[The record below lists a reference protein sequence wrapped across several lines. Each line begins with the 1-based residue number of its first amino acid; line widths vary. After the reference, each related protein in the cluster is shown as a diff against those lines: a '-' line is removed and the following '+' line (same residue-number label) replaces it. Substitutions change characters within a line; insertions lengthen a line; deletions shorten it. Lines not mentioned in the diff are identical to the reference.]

1 MRQLVWLRNDLRTID
16 NSALHHAMQQGPT
29 LALYILS
36 PVQWQLHDEAAIK
49 LDFRL
54 RNLQQLA
61 ERLQLL
67 NVPLIVTQCDLW
79 QELPQRLPEFCRTWQ
94 VSSLHFNAEY
104 GVNEQQR
111 DRQCAEQLEAAGI
124 RVYRHGD
131 SCLFPPGSLRTQQ
144 EQMFQVFTA
153 FKKACWQRL
162 HAAPLRSLPPPV
174 AQAPTGIASQLQA
187 IQPYLAH
194 NPDRERLWPAGEDAA
209 WQQLERFCR
218 QDIHNYQQERNFPA
232 LDNTSR
238 LSPALACGVL
248 SVRSCWQRALLANQG
263 EFDSGSEGV
272 VAWLTEL
279 LWREFYQH
287 LLALN
292 PRLSKG
298 EPFLESGKR
307 IPWRNDP
314 GQLHAWQQG
323 RTGFPLIDAAM
334 RQLAATGWM
343 HNRLRMVVAM
353 FFCKNLLLDW
363 RLGERWFMQQ
373 LIDGDLA
380 ANNGG
385 WQWCASTG
393 TDAAPYFRVF
403 NPVTQSQRFDPKGE
417 FIRRWLPELAH
428 LDDKQIHLPQHGHD
442 LFSGSYPA
450 PIVDL
455 KSSRARAI
463 EAFSRANGSLNSLSS

>member
-1 MRQLVWLRNDLRTID
+1 MRQLLWLRNDLRSID
-16 NSALHHAMQQGPT
+16 NSALRHALQQGQT
-29 LALYILS
+29 LALYVLS
-36 PVQWQLHDEAAIK
+36 PAQWQLHDDAAIK

-54 RNLQQLA
+54 RSLQKLEQRLQQ
-61 ERLQLL
+61 L
-67 NVPLIVTQCDLW
+67 NVPLLVIQCDLW
-79 QELPQRLPEFCRTWQ
+79 QELPQRLLEFCQLWHIGS
-94 VSSLHFNAEY
+94 VHFNDEY

-111 DRQCAEQLEAAGI
+111 DQQCSEHLQAADI
-124 RVYRHGD
+124 KVQRHD
-131 SCLFPPGSLRTQQ
+131 DTCLFPPGSQRTQQ
-144 EQMFQVFTA
+144 GQMFQVFTA

-162 HAAPLRSLPPPV
+162 HTAPFGSLPPPT
-174 AQAPTGIASQLQA
+174 AQAPTGIASQLDA
-187 IQPYLAH
+187 IQPYLAN
-194 NPDRERLWPAGEDAA
+194 NPDWKQLWPAGEDAA
-209 WQQLERFCR
+209 WQQLEDFCQ
-218 QDIHNYQQERNFPA
+218 QDIYSYKQERDFPA
-232 LDNTSR
+232 LNSTSH
-238 LSPALACGVL
+238 LSPALACGTL
-248 SVRSCWQRALLANQG
+248 SVRSCWQRAVLANQG

-272 VAWLTEL
+272 VTWLTEL

-298 EPFLESGKR
+298 QPFLDMGKR
-307 IPWRNDP
+307 IPWRTNTEHL
-314 GQLHAWQQG
+314 QAWQQG
-323 RTGFPLIDAAM
+323 KTGFPLIDAAM

-363 RLGERWFMQQ
+363 RLGERWFMQH

-403 NPVTQSQRFDPKGE
+403 NPVTQSQRFDPEGE
-417 FIRRWLPELAH
+417 FIRHWLPELAH
-428 LDDKQIHLPQHGHD
+428 LDDKQIHLPPTSGD
-442 LFSGSYPA
+442 LFGSDYPA

-455 KSSRARAI
+455 KTSRARAI
-463 EAFSRANGSLNSLSS
+463 EAFKQAGQTSA

>member
-1 MRQLVWLRNDLRTID
+1 MRQLLWLRNDLRSID
-16 NSALHHAMQQGPT
+16 NSALHHAMQQGQT
-29 LALYILS
+29 LALYVLS
-36 PVQWQLHDEAAIK
+36 PTQWQLHDDAAIK

-54 RNLQQLA
+54 RSLQKLEQRLQQ
-61 ERLQLL
+61 L
-67 NVPLIVTQCDLW
+67 NVPLLVIQCELW
-79 QELPQRLPEFCRTWQ
+79 QDLPQRLLEFCQLWRIG
-94 VSSLHFNAEY
+94 SLHFNDEY

-111 DRQCAEQLEAAGI
+111 DQQCSEHLQAAGI
-124 RVYRHGD
+124 KVQRHGD
-131 SCLFPPGSLRTQQ
+131 TCLFPPGSLRTQQ
-144 EQMFQVFTA
+144 GQMFQVFTA
-153 FKKACWQRL
+153 FKKVCWQRL
-162 HAAPLRSLPPPV
+162 HTAPLGSLPPPT
-174 AQAPTGIASQLQA
+174 AQAPTGIASQLDA
-187 IQPYLAH
+187 IQPHLA
-194 NPDRERLWPAGEDAA
+194 NNSSWEQLWLAGEDAA
-209 WQQLERFCR
+209 WQQLEDFCQ
-218 QDIHNYQQERNFPA
+218 QDIYSYKQERDFPA
-232 LDNTSR
+232 LNSTSH
-238 LSPALACGVL
+238 LSPALACGTL
-248 SVRSCWQRALLANQG
+248 SVRSCWQRAVLANQG

-272 VAWLTEL
+272 VTWLTEL

-298 EPFLESGKR
+298 QPFLDVGKR
-307 IPWRNDP
+307 IPWRTDAEHL
-314 GQLHAWQQG
+314 QAWQQG
-323 RTGFPLIDAAM
+323 KTGFPLIDAAM

-363 RLGERWFMQQ
+363 RVGERWFMQH

-417 FIRRWLPELAH
+417 FIRHWLPKLAH
-428 LDDKQIHLPQHGHD
+428 LDDKQIHLPPTSGD
-442 LFSGSYPA
+442 LFGGGYPA

-455 KSSRARAI
+455 KTSRARAI
-463 EAFSRANGSLNSLSS
+463 EAFKQAGQTSA

>member
-1 MRQLVWLRNDLRTID
+1 MRQLLWLRNDLRTLD
-16 NSALHHAMQQGPT
+16 NSALYHSLQQGPT
-29 LALYILS
+29 LALYVLS
-36 PVQWQLHDEAAIK
+36 PAQWQRHDEAVIK

-54 RNLQQLA
+54 RNLQKLA
-61 ERLQLL
+61 ERLQQL
-67 NVPLIVTQCDLW
+67 NVPLIVIVCDLW
-79 QELPQRLPEFCRTWQ
+79 QSLPQQLLELCQHWRID
-94 VSSLHFNAEY
+94 SLHFNDEH

-111 DRQCAEQLEAAGI
+111 DRQCCATLQAAGI
-124 RVYRHGD
+124 QVHRHSD
-131 SCLFPPGSLRTQQ
+131 CCLFTPGSLRTQQ
-144 EQMFQVFTA
+144 GQMFQVFTA

-162 HAAPLRSLPPPV
+162 YTAPLRSLPSPV
-174 AQAPTGIASQLQA
+174 AQTPTGISSQLHA

-194 NPDRERLWPAGEDAA
+194 NPDWEQLWPAGEEAT
-209 WQQLERFCR
+209 WQQLEHFCQ
-218 QDIHNYQQERNFPA
+218 QDIYSYKQERDFPA
-232 LDNTSR
+232 RDSTSH

-272 VAWLTEL
+272 ITWLTEL

-298 EPFLESGKR
+298 EPFLEAGTR
-307 IPWRNDP
+307 ISWCNEPE
-314 GQLHAWQQG
+314 QLYAWQQG

-343 HNRLRMVVAM
+343 HNRLRMIVAM

-363 RLGERWFMQQ
+363 RLGERWFMQH

-403 NPVTQSQRFDPKGE
+403 NPVTQSQRFDSEGE

-428 LDDKQIHLPQHGHD
+428 LNNQQIHLPPSSND
-442 LFSGSYPA
+442 LFAGGYPA

-463 EAFSRANGSLNSLSS
+463 ERFQQANKAT

>member
-1 MRQLVWLRNDLRTID
+1 MRQLLWLRNDLRTTD
-16 NSALHHAMQQGPT
+16 NSALYHALQQGPT
-29 LALYILS
+29 LALYVLS
-36 PVQWQLHDEAAIK
+36 PAQWELHNEAAIK

-54 RNLQQLA
+54 RNLQKLEQ
-61 ERLQLL
+61 RLHQL
-67 NVPLIVTQCDLW
+67 NVPLIVIQCDFW
-79 QELPQRLPEFCRTWQ
+79 QELPQRLLELCRHWQ
-94 VSSLHFNAEY
+94 IGSLHFNDDY
-104 GVNEQQR
+104 GANEQLL
-111 DRQCAEQLEAAGI
+111 DRQCSQLLQAADI
-124 RVYRHGD
+124 QVQRHGD
-131 SCLFPPGSLRTQQ
+131 NCLFPPGSLRTQQ
-144 EQMFQVFTA
+144 GQMFQVFTA
-153 FKKACWQRL
+153 FKKACWQCL
-162 HAAPLRSLPPPV
+162 HAAPLRSLPPAT
-174 AQAPTGIASQLQA
+174 AQAFTGIASQLDA
-187 IQPYLAH
+187 IQPWLAH
-194 NPDRERLWPAGEDAA
+194 KPEWEHLWPAGEDAA
-209 WQQLERFCR
+209 WQQLDAFCK
-218 QDIHNYQQERNFPA
+218 QDIYSYKQERDFPA
-232 LDNTSR
+232 LNSTSR
-238 LSPALACGVL
+238 LSPVLACGVL

-263 EFDSGSEGV
+263 EFDSGSKGV
-272 VAWLTEL
+272 VTWLTEL

-287 LLALN
+287 QLALN

-298 EPFLESGKR
+298 QPFLEVGQR
-307 IPWRNDP
+307 IRWNTNSEH
-314 GQLHAWQQG
+314 LHAWQQG
-323 RTGFPLIDAAM
+323 KTGFPLIDAAM

-428 LDDKQIHLPQHGHD
+428 LNDKQIHLPQTGSD
-442 LFSGSYPA
+442 LFASNYPTA
-450 PIVDL
+450 IVDL

-463 EAFSRANGSLNSLSS
+463 EVFKQAGMRTDLAD